1 MTREKQLRG
10 YNATS
15 FTHGSAYALKVE
27 HLFVI
32 MARPQ
37 YTAETR
43 PLVKKV

>member
-1 MTREKQLRG
+1 VTREKQLRG